1 MGSQKRTVLC
11 HWGWIVTEDAT
22 KGSLGFTF
30 HSKCN
35 VINLTHLC
43 FADDLL
49 IFSTVNL
56 FYVRAVRE
64 VLDEF
69 ECL

>member
-11 HWGWIVTEDAT
+11 HWGWIVTNGIRAIAQPEM
-22 KGSLGFTF
+22 F